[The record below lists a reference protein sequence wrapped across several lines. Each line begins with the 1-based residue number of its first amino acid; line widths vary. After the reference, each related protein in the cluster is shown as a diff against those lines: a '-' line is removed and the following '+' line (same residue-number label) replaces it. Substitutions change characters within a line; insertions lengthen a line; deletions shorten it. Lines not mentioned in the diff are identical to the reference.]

1 MLKPRCLDFL
11 SELSIHDYDY
21 RKSQTVAIIIQCTEV
36 RFASFLLCEFTTIA
50 VRNPPVRKVAKR
62 TSVQCLNPHHILMAA
77 QCTHI
82 YISIYLL
89 PTLRLLGKHYLL

>member
-11 SELSIHDYDY
+11 SELSIHNYDY
-21 RKSQTVAIIIQCTEV
+21 KKSQTVANIIQV
-36 RFASFLLCEFTTIA
+36 RFARFLSCECTMA
-50 VRNPPVRKVAKR
+50 VINPLERKVAKR